1 MEVASGMRLITSSFS
16 VVTGV
21 ASRVQAHRREG
32 ERSSPDSGDPSAR
45 DPKAH
50 PRTAHHQNQITVAH
64 PDGRYGADL
73 TGTHDQNGSPENQ
86 HQALTGYLGA
96 PIRLTG
102 AQTIELSAGATDYTS
117 IAGDGPA
124 LVLLR
129 G

>member
-96 PIRLTG
+96 THKAHQR
-102 AQTIELSAGATDYTS
+102 TDDRVV
-117 IAGDGPA
+117 GWDD
-124 LVLLR
+124 LLHQHR
-129 G
+129 W